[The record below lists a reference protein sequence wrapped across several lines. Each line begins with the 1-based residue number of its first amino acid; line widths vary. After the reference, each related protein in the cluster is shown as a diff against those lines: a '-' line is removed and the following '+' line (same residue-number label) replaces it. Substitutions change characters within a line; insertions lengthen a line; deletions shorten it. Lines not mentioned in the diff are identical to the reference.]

1 MKLLQIMANLTVAA
15 GLLTS
20 AANAQS
26 SVDSDVVV
34 ATVNGE
40 EIKMG
45 HVVMVYDTLPQQY
58 KSLPA
63 EQVFQGIV
71 EQIIQQTVLA
81 QAAANPNSK
90 YIEFAVD
97 NERRIL
103 TASQMI
109 DEITTEATS
118 EDKLHAYYDAT
129 YQSADLGREYNASH
143 ILVES
148 EEEAKDLIVKLSDG
162 ADFAALAQE
171 FSTGPSGPNGGALGW
186 FGQGRMVAPFEQAV
200 MSLTVG
206 EVSPLPVQT
215 QFGWHVIILN
225 DMRAVQA
232 PAFEEVSGEIA
243 AELQRVAIEER
254 VKVMVD
260 GAAVVRVDQSTLDVD
275 AVKADISELD

>member
-1 MKLLQIMANLTVAA
+1 MKLLQIMTNITVAA
-15 GLLTS
+15 GLLVS

-71 EQIIQQTVLA
+71 EQIIQQIVLA
-81 QAAANPNSK
+81 QAATNPNAK

-109 DEITTEATS
+109 DEITTEATR

-260 GAAVVRVDQSTLDVD
+260 GAAVVRVDQSTLNVD
-275 AVKADISELD
+275 AIKTDIAELD

>member
-1 MKLLQIMANLTVAA
+1 MKLLRIMANLTVAA

-118 EDKLHAYYDAT
+118 EDKLQAYYDAR
-129 YQSADLGREYNASH
+129 YQSVDLGREYNASH

-148 EEEAKDLIVKLSDG
+148 EEEAKDLIFKLSDG

-171 FSTGPSGPNGGALGW
+171 FSTGPSGPNGGSLGW

-260 GAAVVRVDQSTLDVD
+260 GAAVVRVDQSTLNVD
-275 AVKADISELD
+275 AVKTDISELD

>member
-1 MKLLQIMANLTVAA
+1 MKLLQIMTNLTVAA
-15 GLLTS
+15 GLLVS

-171 FSTGPSGPNGGALGW
+171 FSTGPSGPNGGSLGW

-260 GAAVVRVDQSTLDVD
+260 GAAVVRVDQSTLNVD
-275 AVKADISELD
+275 AVKTDISELD

>member
-118 EDKLHAYYDAT
+118 EDKLQAYYDAR
-129 YQSADLGREYNASH
+129 YQSVDLGREYNASH

-162 ADFAALAQE
+162 ADFAGLAQE
-171 FSTGPSGPNGGALGW
+171 FSTGPSGPKGGSLGW

-260 GAAVVRVDQSTLDVD
+260 GAAVVRVDQSTLNVD
-275 AVKADISELD
+275 AVKTDISELD

>member
-1 MKLLQIMANLTVAA
+1 MKLLQIMTKLTVAA
-15 GLLTS
+15 GLLVS

-148 EEEAKDLIVKLSDG
+148 EEEAKDLIFKLSDG

-186 FGQGRMVAPFEQAV
+186 FGQGQMVAPFEQAV
-200 MSLTVG
+200 MSLTLG

-260 GAAVVRVDQSTLDVD
+260 GAAVVRVDQSTLNVD
-275 AVKADISELD
+275 AVKTDISELD

>member
-20 AANAQS
+20 TANAQS

-118 EDKLHAYYDAT
+118 EDKLQAYYDAR
-129 YQSADLGREYNASH
+129 YQSVDLGREYNASH

-148 EEEAKDLIVKLSDG
+148 EEEAKDLIFKLSDG

-171 FSTGPSGPNGGALGW
+171 FSTGPSGPNGGSLGW
-186 FGQGRMVAPFEQAV
+186 FGQGQMVAPFEQAV

-260 GAAVVRVDQSTLDVD
+260 GAAVVRVDQSTLNVD
-275 AVKADISELD
+275 AVKTDISELD

>member
-1 MKLLQIMANLTVAA
+1 MKLLQIMINLTLAA
-15 GLLTS
+15 GLMAS
-20 AANAQS
+20 VVHAQAS
-26 SVDSDVVV
+26 IDSDVVV

-81 QAAANPNSK
+81 HEAANPNAK

-118 EDKLHAYYDAT
+118 EDKLRAYYDAT
-129 YQSADLGREYNASH
+129 FQSADLGREYNASH

-260 GAAVVRVDQSTLDVD
+260 GAAVVRVDQSTLNVD
-275 AVKADISELD
+275 AVKTDISELD

>member
-1 MKLLQIMANLTVAA
+1 MKLLQIMTKLTVAA
-15 GLLTS
+15 GLLVS

-118 EDKLHAYYDAT
+118 EDKLQAYYDAR
-129 YQSADLGREYNASH
+129 YQSVDLGREYNASH

-148 EEEAKDLIVKLSDG
+148 EEEAKDLIFKLSDG

-171 FSTGPSGPNGGALGW
+171 FSTGPSGPNGGSLGW

-260 GAAVVRVDQSTLDVD
+260 GAAVVRVDQSTLNVD
-275 AVKADISELD
+275 AVKTDISELD

>member
-1 MKLLQIMANLTVAA
+1 MKLLQIVTSLTVAA
-15 GLLTS
+15 GLLS
-20 AANAQS
+20 GAASAQS
-26 SVDSDVVV
+26 SVDSDAVV

-58 KSLPA
+58 KTLPA

-81 QAAANPNSK
+81 QAAANPNAK

-109 DEITTEATS
+109 DEITKEATTT
-118 EDKLHAYYDAT
+118 DKLRAYYDAT

-148 EEEAKDLIVKLSDG
+148 EDQAQDLIAQLSDG

-186 FGQGRMVAPFEQAV
+186 FGQGQMVAPFEQAV
-200 MSLTVG
+200 VNLTVG
-206 EVSPLPVQT
+206 EISPLPVQT

-232 PAFEEVSGEIA
+232 PAFEEVSSEIA
-243 AELQRVAIEER
+243 AELQRVAIEDR
-254 VKVMVD
+254 VKMMVD
-260 GAAVVRVDQSTLDVD
+260 RASVDRVDQTTLNVD
-275 AVKADISELD
+275 AIKTDISKMD

>member
-15 GLLTS
+15 GLLAS
-20 AANAQS
+20 VANAQS

-45 HVVMVYDTLPQQY
+45 HVVLVYDTLPQQY

-81 QAAANPNSK
+81 QAAANPNAN

-260 GAAVVRVDQSTLDVD
+260 GAAVVRVDQSTLNVD
-275 AVKADISELD
+275 AVKTDISELD

>member
-15 GLLTS
+15 GLLAS

-148 EEEAKDLIVKLSDG
+148 EEEAKDLIFKLSDG

-171 FSTGPSGPNGGALGW
+171 FSTGPSGPNGGSLGW

-260 GAAVVRVDQSTLDVD
+260 GAAVVRVDQSTLNVD
-275 AVKADISELD
+275 AVKTDISELD

>member
-1 MKLLQIMANLTVAA
+1 MKLLQIMTNLTVAA
-15 GLLTS
+15 GLLVS

-81 QAAANPNSK
+81 QAAAKPNAK

-118 EDKLHAYYDAT
+118 EDKLRAYYDAT

-148 EEEAKDLIVKLSDG
+148 EEEAKDLIVRLSDG

-260 GAAVVRVDQSTLDVD
+260 GAAVVRVDQSTLNVD
-275 AVKADISELD
+275 AVKTDISELD

>member
-118 EDKLHAYYDAT
+118 EDKLQAYYDAR
-129 YQSADLGREYNASH
+129 YQSVDLGREYNASH

-148 EEEAKDLIVKLSDG
+148 EEEAKDLIFKLSDG

-186 FGQGRMVAPFEQAV
+186 FGQGQMVAPFEQAV
-200 MSLTVG
+200 MSLTLG

-260 GAAVVRVDQSTLDVD
+260 GAAVVRVDQSTLNVD
-275 AVKADISELD
+275 AVKTDISELD

>member
-1 MKLLQIMANLTVAA
+1 MKLLQIMTNITVAA
-15 GLLTS
+15 GLLVS

-81 QAAANPNSK
+81 QATANPNAK

-118 EDKLHAYYDAT
+118 EDKLRAYYDAT

-232 PAFEEVSGEIA
+232 PAFEEVIGEIA
-243 AELQRVAIEER
+243 AELQRIAIEER

-260 GAAVVRVDQSTLDVD
+260 GAAVVRVDQSKLNVD
-275 AVKADISELD
+275 AVKTDISELD

>member
-1 MKLLQIMANLTVAA
+1 MKLLQIMTNLTVAA
-15 GLLTS
+15 CLLASVT
-20 AANAQS
+20 NAQPP
-26 SVDSDVVV
+26 VDTDVVV

-58 KSLPA
+58 KSLPS

-81 QAAANPNSK
+81 QAAANPNAK

-118 EDKLHAYYDAT
+118 EDKLRAYYDAT
-129 YQSADLGREYNASH
+129 YQGADLGREYNASH

-148 EEEAKDLIVKLSDG
+148 EVEAKDLIVKLSDG
-162 ADFAALAQE
+162 ADFAVLAQE

-225 DMRAVQA
+225 DMRAAQA

-260 GAAVVRVDQSTLDVD
+260 GAVVERVDQSTLNVD
-275 AVKADISELD
+275 AVKTDISELD

>member
-148 EEEAKDLIVKLSDG
+148 EEEAKDLIFKLSDG

-260 GAAVVRVDQSTLDVD
+260 GAAVVRVDQSTLNVD
-275 AVKADISELD
+275 AVKTDISELD

>member
-118 EDKLHAYYDAT
+118 EDKLQAYYDAR
-129 YQSADLGREYNASH
+129 YQSVDLGREYNASH

-148 EEEAKDLIVKLSDG
+148 EEEAKDLIFKLSDG

-171 FSTGPSGPNGGALGW
+171 FSTGPSGPNGGSLGW

-225 DMRAVQA
+225 DMRALQA
-232 PAFEEVSGEIA
+232 PAFEEVRGEIA

-260 GAAVVRVDQSTLDVD
+260 GAVVERVDPTTLDVN
-275 AVKADISELD
+275 AVKTDISELD

>member
-118 EDKLHAYYDAT
+118 EDKLQAYYDAR
-129 YQSADLGREYNASH
+129 YQSVDLGREYNASH

-171 FSTGPSGPNGGALGW
+171 FSTGPSGPNGGSLGW

-260 GAAVVRVDQSTLDVD
+260 GAAVVRVDQSTLNVD
-275 AVKADISELD
+275 AVKTDISELD

>member
-1 MKLLQIMANLTVAA
+1 
-15 GLLTS
+15 
-20 AANAQS
+20 
-26 SVDSDVVV
+26 
-34 ATVNGE
+34 
-40 EIKMG
+40 MG

-118 EDKLHAYYDAT
+118 EDKLQAYYDAR
-129 YQSADLGREYNASH
+129 YQSVDLGREYNASH

-162 ADFAALAQE
+162 ADFAGLAQE
-171 FSTGPSGPNGGALGW
+171 FSTGPSGPNGGSLGW

-200 MSLTVG
+200 MSLTLG

-232 PAFEEVSGEIA
+232 PTFEEVSGEIA

-260 GAAVVRVDQSTLDVD
+260 GAAVVRVDQSTLNVD
-275 AVKADISELD
+275 AVKTDISELD

>member
-1 MKLLQIMANLTVAA
+1 MKLLQLMATITASA
-15 GLLTS
+15 GLFVS

-26 SVDSDVVV
+26 IIDADVVV

-40 EIKMG
+40 DIQMG
-45 HVVMVYDTLPQQY
+45 HVIMVYDTLPQQY

-81 QAAANPNSK
+81 QAAKNPNAK

-109 DEITTEATS
+109 DEITTQATS
-118 EDKLHAYYDAT
+118 EDKLRAYYDAS
-129 YQSADLGREYNASH
+129 YQNADLGREYNASH
-143 ILVES
+143 ILVED
-148 EEEAKDLIVKLSDG
+148 EAKAKELIAQLSDG
-162 ADFAALAQE
+162 ADFTALAQE

-186 FGQGRMVAPFEQAV
+186 FGQGQMVAPFEQAV

-206 EVSPLPVQT
+206 EITPTPVQT
-215 QFGWHVIILN
+215 QFGWHIIILN
-225 DMRAVQA
+225 DMRTIQA
-232 PAFEEVSGEIA
+232 PEFESVKGELA
-243 AELQRVAIEER
+243 AELQRVAIEDR
-254 VKVMVD
+254 VKTMVS
-260 GAAVVRVDQSTLDVD
+260 GASVERMDPATLNVE
-275 AVKADISELD
+275 AVKTDISELD

>member
-1 MKLLQIMANLTVAA
+1 MKLLQIVTSLTVAA
-15 GLLTS
+15 GLLSGTAS
-20 AANAQS
+20 AQS
-26 SVDSDVVV
+26 SVDSDAVV

-58 KSLPA
+58 KTLPA

-81 QAAANPNSK
+81 QAAANPNAK
-90 YIEFAVD
+90 YSECAVD

-109 DEITTEATS
+109 DEITNEATTT
-118 EDKLHAYYDAT
+118 DKLRVYYDAT
-129 YQSADLGREYNASH
+129 YQSTDLGREYNASH

-148 EEEAKDLIVKLSDG
+148 EDQAQDLIAQLSDG

-186 FGQGRMVAPFEQAV
+186 FGQGQMVAPFEQAV
-200 MSLTVG
+200 VNLTVG
-206 EVSPLPVQT
+206 EISPLPVQT

-232 PAFEEVSGEIA
+232 PAFEEVSSEIA
-243 AELQRVAIEER
+243 AELQRVAIEDR
-254 VKVMVD
+254 VKMMVD
-260 GAAVVRVDQSTLDVD
+260 RASVDRVDQTTLNVD
-275 AVKADISELD
+275 AIKTDISKMD

>member
-15 GLLTS
+15 GLLAS

-118 EDKLHAYYDAT
+118 EDKLQAYYDAR
-129 YQSADLGREYNASH
+129 YQSVDLGREYNASH

-148 EEEAKDLIVKLSDG
+148 EEEAKDLIFKLSDG

-260 GAAVVRVDQSTLDVD
+260 GAAVVRVDQSTLNVD
-275 AVKADISELD
+275 AVKTDISELD

>member
-1 MKLLQIMANLTVAA
+1 MKLLQIMTNLTVAA
-15 GLLTS
+15 GLLVS

-40 EIKMG
+40 AIKMG

-58 KSLPA
+58 KSLSA

-81 QAAANPNSK
+81 QAAANPNAK

-118 EDKLHAYYDAT
+118 EDKLQAYYDAR
-129 YQSADLGREYNASH
+129 YQSVDLGREYNASH

-148 EEEAKDLIVKLSDG
+148 EEEAKDLVVKLSDG
-162 ADFAALAQE
+162 ADFAGLAQE
-171 FSTGPSGPNGGALGW
+171 FSTGPSGPNGGSLGW

-232 PAFEEVSGEIA
+232 PALE
-243 AELQRVAIEER
+243 
-254 VKVMVD
+254 
-260 GAAVVRVDQSTLDVD
+260 
-275 AVKADISELD
+275 

>member
-15 GLLTS
+15 GLLAS

-45 HVVMVYDTLPQQY
+45 HVVLVYDTLPQQY

-81 QAAANPNSK
+81 QAAANPNAN

-148 EEEAKDLIVKLSDG
+148 EEEAKDLLVKLSDG

-171 FSTGPSGPNGGALGW
+171 FSTGPSGPNGGSLGW

-260 GAAVVRVDQSTLDVD
+260 GAAVVRVDQSTLNVD
-275 AVKADISELD
+275 AVKTDISELD

>member
-1 MKLLQIMANLTVAA
+1 MKLLRIMANLTVAA

-109 DEITTEATS
+109 DEITTEATR

-260 GAAVVRVDQSTLDVD
+260 GAAVVRVDQSTLNVD
-275 AVKADISELD
+275 AVKTDIAELD

>member
-15 GLLTS
+15 GLLAS

-118 EDKLHAYYDAT
+118 EDKLQAYYDAR
-129 YQSADLGREYNASH
+129 YQSVDLGREYNASH

-171 FSTGPSGPNGGALGW
+171 FSTGPSGPNGGAIGW

-260 GAAVVRVDQSTLDVD
+260 GAAVVRVDQSTLNVD
-275 AVKADISELD
+275 AVKTDISELD

>member
-1 MKLLQIMANLTVAA
+1 MKLLRIMTNLTVAA
-15 GLLTS
+15 GLLVS

-118 EDKLHAYYDAT
+118 EDKLQAYYDAR
-129 YQSADLGREYNASH
+129 YQSVDLGREYNASH

-171 FSTGPSGPNGGALGW
+171 FSTGPSGPNGGSLGW

-260 GAAVVRVDQSTLDVD
+260 GAAVVRVDQSTLNVD
-275 AVKADISELD
+275 AVKTDISELD

>member
-129 YQSADLGREYNASH
+129 YQSEDLGREYNASH

-148 EEEAKDLIVKLSDG
+148 EEEAKDLIFKLSDG

-171 FSTGPSGPNGGALGW
+171 FSTGPSGPNGGSLGW

-260 GAAVVRVDQSTLDVD
+260 GAAVVRVDQSTLNVD
-275 AVKADISELD
+275 AVKTDISELD

>member
-103 TASQMI
+103 TASQMM

-118 EDKLHAYYDAT
+118 EDKLQAYYDAR
-129 YQSADLGREYNASH
+129 YQSVDLGREYNASH

-260 GAAVVRVDQSTLDVD
+260 GAAVVRVDQSTLNVD
-275 AVKADISELD
+275 AVKTDISELD

>member
-1 MKLLQIMANLTVAA
+1 MKLLQIMTNLTVAA
-15 GLLTS
+15 GLLVS

-118 EDKLHAYYDAT
+118 EDKLQAYYDAR
-129 YQSADLGREYNASH
+129 YQSVDLGREYNASH

-260 GAAVVRVDQSTLDVD
+260 GAAVVRVDQSTLNVD
-275 AVKADISELD
+275 AVKTDISELD

>member
-1 MKLLQIMANLTVAA
+1 
-15 GLLTS
+15 
-20 AANAQS
+20 
-26 SVDSDVVV
+26 
-34 ATVNGE
+34 
-40 EIKMG
+40 
-45 HVVMVYDTLPQQY
+45 
-58 KSLPA
+58 
-63 EQVFQGIV
+63 
-71 EQIIQQTVLA
+71 
-81 QAAANPNSK
+81 
-90 YIEFAVD
+90 
-97 NERRIL
+97 
-103 TASQMI
+103 MI

-118 EDKLHAYYDAT
+118 EDKLQAYYDAR
-129 YQSADLGREYNASH
+129 YQSVDLGREYNASH

-162 ADFAALAQE
+162 ADFAGLAQE
-171 FSTGPSGPNGGALGW
+171 FSTGPSGPNGGSLGW

-260 GAAVVRVDQSTLDVD
+260 GASVVRVDQSTLNVD
-275 AVKADISELD
+275 AVKTDISELD

>member
-81 QAAANPNSK
+81 QAAANPNAN

-260 GAAVVRVDQSTLDVD
+260 GAAVVRVDQSTLNVD
-275 AVKADISELD
+275 AVKTDISELD

>member
-1 MKLLQIMANLTVAA
+1 MKLLQIMTKLTVAA
-15 GLLTS
+15 GLLVS

-118 EDKLHAYYDAT
+118 EDKLQAYYDAR

-148 EEEAKDLIVKLSDG
+148 EEEAKDLIFKLSDG

-260 GAAVVRVDQSTLDVD
+260 GAAVVRVDQSTLNVD
-275 AVKADISELD
+275 AVKTDISELD